1 MSLGTILIRADAS
14 AAIGAGHV
22 MRCLALGQAWQD
34 AGGKV
39 VFAMAD
45 STPAILARLA
55 AENCAVTSICAAAGS
70 LEDAEC
76 LSRLASEISAS
87 WIVLDGYSFSSN
99 YCRRMKE
106 TSAKQLF
113 VADNDTEDEF
123 VSDLI
128 LNHNLHAKQTMF
140 RRRSSGSVLLLG
152 PRFALL
158 RREFNA
164 WRGWHRQTPPTV
176 RKILVTMG
184 GSDPAGLSEFAIQAL
199 QRVRPNGLE
208 IILVVGGS
216 NPHIEDLR
224 NRTRKFK
231 GNLRVE
237 TDVTNIPE
245 LMAWADLAISA
256 AGSTYLEMCMLG
268 LPSIVIDGADN
279 QLPIAHEL
287 HGRGGA
293 VHVARGAAIVEELAL
308 QLETLVNSA
317 QLRAHLSERAAALV
331 DGRGAARVVAAMR
344 GRAITFRLVQEKDRR
359 LIWEWAN
366 DPSVRHASFSSSTIH
381 WPEHCQWFAQKLND
395 PRCTMLLFEESGIP
409 IGTVRIEQTTRM
421 DAQISVT
428 ISPQHRGFGLARH
441 LLATAVNTAFRSEI
455 VRRIHAFT
463 KPENTYSINS
473 FEAAGFKCTGTTELQ
488 GIRALHYVHERDQ
501 HSGEFASSAELE
513 IAECK

>member
-14 AAIGAGHV
+14 AAIGTGHV

-34 AGGKV
+34 AGGQV

-45 STPAILARLA
+45 STPATLARLA
-55 AENCAVTSICAAAGS
+55 AENCAVTSICAQAGS

-106 TSAKQLF
+106 ASARQLF
-113 VADNDTEDEF
+113 VADHDSEDEL
-123 VSDLI
+123 VSDLV
-128 LNHNLHAKQTMF
+128 LNHNLHAKQSMYG
-140 RRRSSGSVLLLG
+140 RRSSDNVVLLGL
-152 PRFALL
+152 RFALL
-158 RREFNA
+158 RREFNG
-164 WRGWHRQTPPTV
+164 WRGWHRQTPPTA

-184 GSDPAGLSEFAIQAL
+184 GSDPAGLSELAIQAL
-199 QRVRPNGLE
+199 QRVRLNGLE
-208 IILVVGGS
+208 IILVAGGS
-216 NPHIEDLR
+216 NPRFEGLR
-224 NRTRKFK
+224 SRARNLE

-245 LMAWADLAISA
+245 LMAWADLGISA
-256 AGSTYLEMCMLG
+256 AGSTYLEMCMLR

-287 HGRGGA
+287 HRRGVA
-293 VHVARGAAIVEELAL
+293 VHVARGAAIVHELAL
-308 QLETLVNSA
+308 QMETLISSA
-317 QLRAHLSERAAALV
+317 QLRAYLSERAAALV

-344 GRAITFRLVQEKDRR
+344 GQAITFRSVQEKDRR

-366 DPSVRHASFSSSTIH
+366 DLSVRQASFSSSTIN

-409 IGTVRIEQTTRM
+409 VGTVRIEQTIRM

-428 ISPQHRGFGLARH
+428 ISPEHRGFGLARH
-441 LLATAVNTAFRSEI
+441 LLATAVNTAFRSGT
-455 VRRIHAFT
+455 VRRIHAFI
-463 KPENTYSINS
+463 KPENTYSMNS
-473 FEAAGFKCTGTTELQ
+473 FEAAGFKCAGATELQ
-488 GIRALHYVHERDQ
+488 GSRALHYVHERDQ
-501 HSGEFASSAELE
+501 LSGESASCAELG

>member
-1 MSLGTILIRADAS
+1 
-14 AAIGAGHV
+14 

-34 AGGKV
+34 AGGQV

-45 STPAILARLA
+45 STPATRARLA
-55 AENCAVTSICAAAGS
+55 AENCAVTSICAQVGS

-76 LSRLASEISAS
+76 LSRLASEIPAS
-87 WIVLDGYSFSSN
+87 WIVLDGYSFLSN

-128 LNHNLHAKQTMF
+128 LNHNLHANQRMYG
-140 RRRSSGSVLLLG
+140 RRSSDSVFLLG

-164 WRGWHRQTPPTV
+164 WRGWHRKARPTA
-176 RKILVTMG
+176 RKILVTTG
-184 GSDPAGLSEFAIQAL
+184 GSDPAGLSELAIQAL
-199 QRVRPNGLE
+199 QRVRLGGLE

-216 NPHIEDLR
+216 NPRIEGLR
-224 NRTRKFK
+224 NCARNLK

-279 QLPIAHEL
+279 QLPIAREL
-287 HGRGGA
+287 HRQGVA
-293 VHVARGAAIVEELAL
+293 VHVARGAAIVHELAL
-308 QLETLVNSA
+308 QLETLINSA
-317 QLRAHLSERAAALV
+317 QLRTHLSESAAALV

-344 GRAITFRLVQEKDRR
+344 GRAITFRLVREKDRR

-366 DPSVRHASFSSSTIH
+366 DLSVRQASFSSSTIN
-381 WPEHCQWFAQKLND
+381 WPEHCQWFAQKLSD

-409 IGTVRIEQTTRM
+409 VGTIRIEQTTRM

-428 ISPQHRGFGLARH
+428 ISPEHRGFGLARH
-441 LLATAVNTAFRSEI
+441 LLATAVNTAFRSGI
-455 VRRIHAFT
+455 VRRIHAFIR
-463 KPENTYSINS
+463 PENTYSINS
-473 FEAAGFKCTGTTELQ
+473 FEAAGFKCTGATELQ

-501 HSGEFASSAELE
+501 HCERSASSAEIE